1 MRNIIIQAI
10 RNLYSATMD
19 CLMENE
25 NAEVNN
31 LAGFDIRS
39 IVIVINYVINIVS
52 LKVV

>member
-10 RNLYSATMD
+10 RNPYSTTMD

-39 IVIVINYVINIVS
+39 IVIVISYVINIVS